1 MSDKKKIVKESKV
14 VVTRSFRKSGAEE
27 GKEEV
32 TEETLEVREFVT
44 TPAET
49 GLALG
54 LTLNLGGYETAR
66 VDVRLYVPCYREEIV
81 ETYAFAEGFV
91 KERIQ
96 SEVDAIRKSR
106 DNTSNF

>member
-1 MSDKKKIVKESKV
+1 MSEKKKVVKETKV
-14 VVTRSFRKSGAEE
+14 VVTRSFRKNGVE
-27 GKEEV
+27 GEPEV
-32 TEETLEVREFVT
+32 KEETLEVREFVT

-66 VDVRLYVPCYREEIV
+66 VDVRLFVPCYREEV
-81 ETYAFAEGFV
+81 ADAYAFADGFV

-96 SEVDAIRKSR
+96 KEVDEIRKSR
-106 DNTSNF
+106 DNNSSF